1 MPVARVKAASPPG
14 GRPGRSGGNES
25 GPFSGLLSTVA
36 TALDRGRGSATV
48 PAPTAQATT
57 PRSKTIVATSE
68 RQRLQLHV
76 RWMIRRDM
84 PEVLDIEGEAFEFP
98 WSDGDFTR
106 CMRQRN
112 CIGMVAESGD
122 SVVAFM
128 IYELHRSRLHVL
140 NFAVARSHR
149 RLGIGTRM
157 MDKLI
162 GKLTPE
168 RRNRIMLEVR
178 ETNLPAQLFFRSLG
192 FRAISVLKDF
202 YQDTTEDAY
211 LMHYLALASVG
222 EQVVPQ
228 RMAG

>member
-1 MPVARVKAASPPG
+1 M
-14 GRPGRSGGNES
+14 RSTHE
-25 GPFSGLLSTVA
+25 
-36 TALDRGRGSATV
+36 
-48 PAPTAQATT
+48 
-57 PRSKTIVATSE
+57 E
-68 RQRLQLHV
+68 RLRIHV

-84 PEVLDIEGEAFEFP
+84 REVLDVEREAFEFP
-98 WSDGDFTR
+98 WSDEDFTR
-106 CMRQRN
+106 CLRQRN

-157 MDKLI
+157 MEKLA
-162 GKLTPE
+162 GKLSPE
-168 RRNRIMLEVR
+168 RRSRIVLEVR

-211 LMHYLALASVG
+211 LMHYVSLAAAGV
-222 EQVVPQ
+222 ETAPR

>member
-1 MPVARVKAASPPG
+1 MRVTHD
-14 GRPGRSGGNES
+14 E
-25 GPFSGLLSTVA
+25 
-36 TALDRGRGSATV
+36 
-48 PAPTAQATT
+48 
-57 PRSKTIVATSE
+57 
-68 RQRLQLHV
+68 QLRIHV

-84 PEVLDIEGEAFEFP
+84 REVLDIEREAFEFP
-98 WSDGDFTR
+98 WSDEDFTR
-106 CMRQRN
+106 CLRQRN

-149 RLGIGTRM
+149 RLGVGTRM
-157 MDKLI
+157 MEKLI

-168 RRNRIMLEVR
+168 RRSRIVLEVR

-211 LMHYLALASVG
+211 LMHFVAPAGAGV
-222 EQVVPQ
+222 QTMPR